1 MKLRWSRVPRWPR
14 LPFWALAVVGVWGGL
29 VVVAAWIEARTG
41 RIPETCVFHA
51 LTGRPCPTCGSTRA
65 LQAFLGGR
73 LLEALAW
80 NPLVVV
86 VGGFACVW
94 LLIRT
99 TSARGPVLELSP
111 RERRISLGLGALAVA
126 LNWAW
131 LLAQHR

>member
-1 MKLRWSRVPRWPR
+1 MRVHWSRVPRWPR
-14 LPFWALAVVGVWGGL
+14 LPVWALAAIATWGGL
-29 VVVAAWIEARTG
+29 VLAAGWIEARTG

-65 LQAFLGGR
+65 LQALVGGR
-73 LLEALAW
+73 PLEALAL

-86 VGGFACVW
+86 AGGLACV
-94 LLIRT
+94 LLLVRIAI
-99 TSARGPVLELSP
+99 ARGPVLALNP
-111 RERRISLGLGALAVA
+111 WERRISLGLGALAVG